1 MQVEPRPVPSMDGAA
16 DPLARYGLFRTV
28 LIIAAS
34 CVIVIAMKL
43 AASFLVEIVLGLWIA
58 MLCLPIMD
66 WMRRRGLPR
75 WATVAIPIA
84 TVVLCA
90 VVVVF
95 FVVGWIAELSDQ
107 LPTYQEQISARR
119 ADLNAWLDDHGISV
133 PSDAVDGQISAD
145 AIVSLLQKVLPTTL
159 DAITGLAFAFLLFAF
174 SLLESDA
181 AKRRLNYALGPA
193 SPHLARLRE
202 YVDVVAQA
210 MLLRAV
216 LGLGAAVGDGI
227 LLAILGVPHVGL
239 WVVVSFVC
247 SFIPYLGYW
256 LAMVPPLLVALAT
269 QGAGAAVVVFFGY
282 WLINGF
288 FDSIIGPR
296 FQGNRLN
303 LSPVL
308 TIIAVLFW
316 GAMFGAVGGMIAL
329 PLTLG
334 IKLLLLDAF
343 PESRWLST
351 VIEADAPRETVV
363 GTERPALAE

>member
-1 MQVEPRPVPSMDGAA
+1 VLAEPRPVQPVDGPA
-16 DPLARYGLFRTV
+16 DPFARFGLFRTI
-28 LIIAAS
+28 LIVAAV
-34 CVIVIAMKL
+34 CVIVIAIRL
-43 AASFLVEIVLGLWIA
+43 AADFLVPILGGLWIA
-58 MLCLPIMD
+58 MLCLPLTA

-75 WATVAIPIA
+75 WAAIVIPI
-84 TVVLCA
+84 VSFVLCA

-95 FVVGWIAELSDQ
+95 FVVAWIAELDDQ
-107 LPTYQEQISARR
+107 LPTYQEQIAERR
-119 ADLNAWLDDHGISV
+119 ADLNAWLNDHGISV
-133 PSDAVDGQISAD
+133 PDESVDQQISAD
-145 AIVSLLQKVLPTTL
+145 AIVSAAKKVLPSTL
-159 DAITGLAFAFLLFAF
+159 DAIVGLAFVFLLFAF
-174 SLLESDA
+174 SLIESDA
-181 AKRRLNYALGPA
+181 VKRRLAYALGPA

-202 YVDVVAQA
+202 YVDVVAKA

-216 LGLGAAVGDGI
+216 LGLGAALGDGI
-227 LLAILGVPHVGL
+227 LLTILDVPHVGL

-269 QGAGAAVVVFFGY
+269 QGTGAAVAVFLGY
-282 WLINGF
+282 WIINGF
-288 FDSIIGPR
+288 VDNIVGPR

-308 TIIAVLFW
+308 TMISVLFW

-351 VIEADAPRETVV
+351 VIEADVRPDAVAAQD
-363 GTERPALAE
+363 RPAHAD